1 LTAALGYAAANV
13 ALRAATET
21 DAILVS
27 AAKSWPTVAACAPL
41 LIWMLLKKQKVAT
54 SWSTFPTLLLG
65 VTIGQLFGNVLFQVS
80 LGIIGL
86 ALSVPLNLSAMII
99 GGAVMGRVLLGD
111 PVSRRTIVAIVI
123 LIVATVVLSM
133 GGSTILPERPVT
145 PMMFA
150 LGVAAALVSGAAY
163 SFFGTAMRKG
173 LREGLTV
180 PLAMGASGMVGVLL
194 LTPLAVGVMGVEKIA
209 ATSTVQWWAIVLAGT
224 FNMAAFFMLSFSL
237 RAIPVVAVNLLNAT
251 QAALAALAGV
261 WWFNEEL
268 TTSMVLGSAITI
280 AGLVVLGT
288 GPTSVRR
295 RSFPPTPHQ
304 QTS

>member
-1 LTAALGYAAANV
+1 
-13 ALRAATET
+13 
-21 DAILVS
+21 
-27 AAKSWPTVAACAPL
+27 
-41 LIWMLLKKQKVAT
+41 
-54 SWSTFPTLLLG
+54 
-65 VTIGQLFGNVLFQVS
+65 
-80 LGIIGL
+80 
-86 ALSVPLNLSAMII
+86 
-99 GGAVMGRVLLGD
+99 
-111 PVSRRTIVAIVI
+111 
-123 LIVATVVLSM
+123 M